1 MSRHRQRVCLDS
13 RENLD
18 IFKKCV
24 LTNLDASR
32 QIAMRLDKSWQ
43 SQCISTISTKIMTWQ
58 SLNSKVSILKIST
71 KKYKFLIATRWT
83 ICKVSKDGLD
93 TKANLDFQSWLVL
106 TVETPN
112 LKKDTFS
119 SFFLSDKKA
128 CQKSRYKTFHKML
141 MSLPSN
147 CHSR

>member
-1 MSRHRQRVCLDS
+1 LSRHRQRVCLDS

-24 LTNLDASR
+24 STNLDASR

-83 ICKVSKDGLD
+83 ICKVSKVGLD

-112 LKKDTFS
+112 LKKTHFHHFSCRTKRPVKKVDTERS
-119 SFFLSDKKA
+119 IK
-128 CQKSRYKTFHKML
+128 C
-141 MSLPSN
+141 
-147 CHSR
+147 